1 MDHRACLVW
10 IRWNQF
16 PAKSDCTVLFYRS
29 TIFAC
34 NHCRNL
40 LWYVLT
46 SKVRQRSSN
55 SISGHTHEDQL
66 QIFYDYLPTSLNG
79 TLRNTNAIDI
89 SAPLTMG
96 FIGPSITPLT
106 GNNAGYQ
113 LYQVDAKTFEI
124 MGIQTYFANV
134 SESLTWTSPVWK
146 FEYDARTTY
155 NVNGTWPRTSPLN
168 ATFWT
173 DVTYSMLSNQ
183 SLVETYNLLETKSSV
198 VTKNCST
205 KACGAQKVCYI
216 RSGSGGQGYTC
227 PYKDGPF

>member
-1 MDHRACLVW
+1 MVPTPCQTRLLYFIPSFDDFRPQPLPEYSLVRGS
-10 IRWNQF
+10 I
-16 PAKSDCTVLFYRS
+16 PKYLILKSSHPVT
-29 TIFAC
+29 
-34 NHCRNL
+34 
-40 LWYVLT
+40 
-46 SKVRQRSSN
+46 
-55 SISGHTHEDQL
+55 GHTHEDQF
-66 QIFYDYLPTSLNG
+66 QIFYDYNSTSLNG

-89 SAPLTMG
+89 NKPLTMG

-146 FEYDARTTY
+146 YEYDARTTY
-155 NVNGTWPRTSPLN
+155 NVNGTWPKTSPLN
-168 ATFWT
+168 ATFWN

-183 SLVETYNLLETKSSV
+183 RLVETYNLLETKISV
-198 VTKNCST
+198 VPKNCST

-216 RSGSGGQGYTC
+216 RSGSGGQGYAC